1 MDSARPKMGKRI
13 AVVLNIALLLLAVWV
28 FLNRQFVLDQIAL
41 FNYRPPAEIAAIAR
55 DTTMTDESKRYFYA
69 SHPVISDRADFNVQC
84 ASHDEQTAVLGC
96 YNGKNIYLFNVT
108 DPQLEGIKQVTAAHE
123 MLHAAYQRLSPGER
137 KTLDASLEIA
147 LKNINSERLQK
158 MIDYYNKVEPGE
170 LLNEMHS
177 ILGTEVAKLDPAL
190 EDHYRRYF
198 DDRQKIVNY
207 AAAYEKVFDTLQD
220 QQQSLLQELKI
231 TAETIN
237 SATSAYNA
245 AVGQLNADIE
255 SFKAEQASGALSE
268 DEQRAQID
276 ALQTRQES
284 LQRERERINQLT
296 TDFNNKRSQLLTL
309 NSEAE
314 KLNSSI
320 NSQLPTV
327 EGVQ

>member
-69 SHPVISDRADFNVQC
+69 SHPVISDRAEFNVQC

-198 DDRQKIVNY
+198 VDRQKIVNY
-207 AAAYEKVFDTLQD
+207 AATYEKVFDTLQD